1 MPKVCANKSSPL
13 AREGENVHVLW
24 LTGRSMTDLCSTT
37 QRALLR
43 GLLGRSMTVTFVNAD
58 HTVDFDGEGFT
69 HVSLPNQARRGFQAR
84 TLGKAMQAWLISN
97 PPGEAVAVVEW
108 RIAAWVVPELERQ
121 GISWTLMDRCPPADA
136 GLFGRLQWRSWK
148 AAWKAAVRSGAPGFV
163 VSKTHQTFVGQKT
176 GYVNSTVLQAG
187 VDLELFKP
195 QAKRPTTTMVYHG
208 RLDRHRGVLACAML
222 AQKARLE
229 GLEVDVVF
237 VGEGDLMTSLTALS
251 EANAF
256 IHVHGT
262 MPQGELAELLG
273 TCHLGLLPMPKRTVW
288 ALASPLK
295 RSEYLASGL
304 PVFGIDHEGH
314 RLDGVDDAWFTLVPQ
329 EDFHLDGL
337 EMLRALVQQPT
348 SADGPRA
355 YAQHHLAWTA
365 TVDRLVGVL
374 AARQRKAS

>member
-1 MPKVCANKSSPL
+1 M
-13 AREGENVHVLW
+13 HVLW
-24 LTGRSMTDLCSTT
+24 LTGRSMNDLCSTT
-37 QRALLR
+37 QRALIQ
-43 GLLGRSMTVTFVNAD
+43 GLLERGTAVTFVNAD
-58 HTVDFDGEGFT
+58 ADVSLGGEGFT
-69 HVSLPNQARRGFQAR
+69 HVSLPNQARRGLQSR
-84 TLGKAMQAWLISN
+84 TLGKAMQAWLNATAPDAS
-97 PPGEAVAVVEW
+97 VAVVEW
-108 RIAAWVVPELERQ
+108 RVATWVVPELERQ
-121 GISWTLMDRCPPADA
+121 GIPWTLMDRSPPADA

-148 AAWKAAVRSGAPGFV
+148 AAWKAAIRSGAPGFV
-163 VSKTHQTFVGQKT
+163 VSKAHQTFVGHKT

-229 GLEVDVVF
+229 GLEVDVMF
-237 VGEGDLMTSLTALS
+237 VGEGDLVASLTALAQ
-251 EANAF
+251 ANEF
-256 IHVHGT
+256 IHVYGT
-262 MPQGELAELLG
+262 MPQDELAVLLG

-314 RLDGVDDAWFTLVPQ
+314 RLVGVDDAWFSLVPQ

-337 EMLRALVQQPT
+337 EVLRSLVQQPT
-348 SADGPRA
+348 SADGPRT

-365 TVDRLVGVL
+365 TVDRLEGVL
-374 AARQRKAS
+374 TALQRKES